1 MQAHLETERLWLCA
15 WELDDVDAAQPLFT
29 DPEIMRYIS
38 GGAARSDEQIR
49 ESIVRQQNYLRER
62 GHCFW
67 KLLLKPGG
75 RLIGDCGL
83 QPLDLDGAS
92 EIEIGW
98 RLAKDQWGRGL
109 ATEAAHVAL
118 RHAVK
123 YAHLERVI
131 AIAMPENHVSLR
143 IMEKLGMAFE
153 RMSSKDGFEIAVYA
167 RHFAPSGRRAG
178 P

>member
-1 MQAHLETERLWLCA
+1 MQAHLETERLWLCS

-38 GGAARSDEQIR
+38 GGAARSDELIR

-98 RLAKDQWGRGL
+98 RLAKD
-109 ATEAAHVAL
+109 
-118 RHAVK
+118 
-123 YAHLERVI
+123 
-131 AIAMPENHVSLR
+131 
-143 IMEKLGMAFE
+143 
-153 RMSSKDGFEIAVYA
+153 
-167 RHFAPSGRRAG
+167 
-178 P
+178 